1 MFHVKHRKENKMKIQ
16 LYRNMSDTRKL
27 DKNLAKLA
35 EVTCHLKDN
44 TSVFEPTFIISEKY
58 IDKYFSSFNYVKA
71 TDFGR
76 YYYVKDIVAVT
87 GHEVEIHCHSDVL
100 SSFKNY
106 IRNSKAIIN
115 RQEYKNTPYI
125 PDEKLPVLL
134 QRTLSTYNFSTPD
147 FGLSQMSGASIALT
161 CTGGE

>member
-1 MFHVKHRKENKMKIQ
+1 MKIQ

-44 TSVFEPTFIISEKY
+44 TSVFEPTFIVAEKN

-76 YYYVKDIVAVT
+76 YYYVTDIVAKT

-115 RQEYKNTPYI
+115 RQEYKSTPYI

-134 QRTLSTYNFSTPD
+134 QRTLSTYNFSASD
-147 FGLSQMSGASIALT
+147 FGLSQMAGASIALT

>member
-1 MFHVKHRKENKMKIQ
+1 MKIQ
-16 LYRNMSDTRKL
+16 LYRNMSDARKL

-35 EVTCHLKDN
+35 EVTCHLKDD
-44 TSVFEPTFIISEKY
+44 TSVFEPTFVVSEKN
-58 IDKYFSSFNYVKA
+58 IDKYFSTFNYVKC

-76 YYYVKDIVAVT
+76 YYYVTDIVAMT
-87 GHEVEIHCHSDVL
+87 GHEVAIHCHSDVL

-115 RQEYKNTPYI
+115 RQEFKSTPYI

-134 QRTLSTYNFSTPD
+134 QRTLSSYNFSAPD

>member
-1 MFHVKHRKENKMKIQ
+1 MKIQ

-35 EVTCHLKDN
+35 EVTCHLKDD
-44 TSVFEPTFIISEKY
+44 TSVFEPTFIVSEKN
-58 IDKYFSSFNYVKA
+58 IDKYFSSFNYVKC

-76 YYYVKDIVAVT
+76 YYYVTDIVAMT
-87 GHEVEIHCHSDVL
+87 GHEVSINCHSDVL

-115 RQEYKNTPYI
+115 RQEFKSTPYI

-134 QRTLSTYNFSTPD
+134 QRTLSIYNFSVPD